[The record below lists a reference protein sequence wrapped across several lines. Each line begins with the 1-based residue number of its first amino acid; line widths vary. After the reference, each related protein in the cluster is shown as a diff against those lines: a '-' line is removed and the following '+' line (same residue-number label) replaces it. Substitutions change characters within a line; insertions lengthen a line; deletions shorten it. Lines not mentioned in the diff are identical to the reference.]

1 MQTSDPVPFT
11 FNKPTAKTKCGIVLQ
26 GAPAPVV
33 TINSLNTCRPAAFL
47 AKAAGLQVGDTVISI
62 NGENVKSA
70 THGATLLKAAVGEV
84 KILVTRQVPMMRHP
98 EQAAAPAAAAPRR
111 PEQLRTPPPRTPV
124 SAAQVDVRV
133 DRSAGG
139 SAASPPRV
147 LTVAGGGH
155 AAANGEYDLSANTT
169 SFGRPVWI
177 KRGDPQYKI
186 QWAPGPGWLI
196 DFVPGAAPYRVM
208 QDATLPLHATWV
220 LHQPAPTVGWYPAP
234 TVTAGE
240 RQRPVPVVDGDY
252 APVGGGAGQTQ
263 HSVCGGQ
270 TPPAVPPSGRQ
281 V

>member
-98 EQAAAPAAAAPRR
+98 EQAAAPAAAAPRQ
-111 PEQLRTPPPRTPV
+111 PEL

-208 QDATLPLHATWV
+208 QDATLPLDATWGA
-220 LHQPAPTVGWYPAP
+220 HQRTGVYPAP

-240 RQRPVPVVDGDY
+240 SQRPVPVVDGDY

-270 TPPAVPPSGRQ
+270 TGAVVVGL
-281 V
+281 VVE